1 MMLTFINLNLWLN
14 YMVNIY
20 SIKEILEASDSILK
34 FSNESINTSS
44 LHEKALKNKKNISV
58 IESKPLSLKITQ
70 SEENAPEVLEKIIL
84 EAESTQ
90 LKINKNANNK
100 IEHKENKNLLKHD
113 TISQKDLIDDLY
125 KTFGKKI
132 KKNTL
137 QLILELRKEIIHLT
151 KNISSLKQN
160 KKHIEDKNIKLNQ
173 NIDNLKDEENNLQN
187 NLSHSINGFNKLN
200 QEHKNL
206 KLNFNKIEETILDN
220 NKKLN
225 ESSEINIQLNNNLK
239 RSKENFNT
247 LYDSHKEL
255 KLNFNTIEEDLDYK
269 KKNIHITEEINR
281 KLENNIKNLEDQ
293 LIEYRDVELNLSS
306 KVKKLENYIFTNNT
320 KQDEI
325 VNQNRNLEKNNTELK
340 IKLESIGHIDVYL
353 DEINQLK
360 LKNKDL
366 ENTIDKLKS
375 YEDNN
380 DQNLNIIRELENKIK
395 YYQEENIRISN
406 QLYEANKRFDIIKS
420 EIEALQDQRSSLIA
434 KINSVNDVIG
444 NSKVITNVFQNTET
458 KNTQVIINDPNLK
471 KTREKTDIN
480 TEIRDIFSKKI

>member
-1 MMLTFINLNLWLN
+1 MIN
-14 YMVNIY
+14 VY
-20 SIKEILEASDSILK
+20 SIKEILEASDNILK
-34 FSNESINTSS
+34 FYNKDQKIQSLDDKIIENEKEINKD
-44 LHEKALKNKKNISV
+44 LDI
-58 IESKPLSLKITQ
+58 PLSLKNSDMTKNIPT
-70 SEENAPEVLEKIIL
+70 EIEKIIL
-84 EAESTQ
+84 EAENVK
-90 LKINKNANNK
+90 LKEKK
-100 IEHKENKNLLKHD
+100 KTKTPLENSGKQDLLVGNI
-113 TISQKDLIDDLY
+113 ISQKELIDDLY

-340 IKLESIGHIDVYL
+340 TKLESIGHIDVYL

-380 DQNLNIIRELENKIK
+380 DNNLNIIKELENKIK

-406 QLYEANKRFDIIKS
+406 QLYEATKRFDIIKS
-420 EIEALQDQRSSLIA
+420 EIEVLQDQRSSLIA

-444 NSKVITNVFQNTET
+444 NSKVVTNVFQNSQAKET
-458 KNTQVIINDPNLK
+458 KVIVEDPNIKPTNAIKDLD
-471 KTREKTDIN
+471 E
-480 TEIRDIFSKKI
+480 EIRNIFGK

>member
-1 MMLTFINLNLWLN
+1 
-14 YMVNIY
+14 MVNIY

-34 FSNESINTSS
+34 FSKESINTSS

-70 SEENAPEVLEKIIL
+70 SEENVPEVLEKIIL

-132 KKNTL
+132 KKNSL
-137 QLILELRKEIIHLT
+137 KLILELRKDIINLT
-151 KNISSLKQN
+151 QNISSLTKN
-160 KKHIEDKNIKLNQ
+160 KKEIEKKNIKLNQ
-173 NIDNLKDEENNLQN
+173 NINNFKEEKINLQN
-187 NLSHSINGFNKLN
+187 NLDQSINGFNKLN
-200 QEHKNL
+200 YEYRNIKSAFNNL
-206 KLNFNKIEETILDN
+206 EENLLED

-225 ESSEINIQLNNNLK
+225 ETVEINNQLNNNLK
-239 RSKENFNT
+239 RNKESFNT
-247 LYDSHKEL
+247 LYDNHKNL
-255 KLNFNTIEEDLDYK
+255 KLNLNTAEEDLNYK
-269 KKNIHITEEINR
+269 KRKLNISTEFNN
-281 KLENNIKNLEDQ
+281 KLENKVKHLEDKLTQ
-293 LIEYRDVELNLSS
+293 YKDIEFKLIS
-306 KVKKLENYIFTNNT
+306 KVEKLENYVFTSNA
-320 KQDEI
+320 KQDELA
-325 VNQNRNLEKNNTELK
+325 NQKVVLEKNNDELK
-340 IKLESIGHIDVYL
+340 NKLDSVGHIDVYL
-353 DEINQLK
+353 EEINQLK

-375 YEDNN
+375 YEDSN
-380 DQNLNIIRELENKIK
+380 DQNLNIIKELENKIK

-420 EIEALQDQRSSLIA
+420 EIEVLQDQRSSLIA

-444 NSKVITNVFQNTET
+444 NSKIVTNVFQNSQP
-458 KNTQVIINDPNLK
+458 KNTQIVVKDPKDK
-471 KTREKTDIN
+471 KIQLNKDIDE
-480 TEIRDIFSKKI
+480 EIMNIFSK

>member
-1 MMLTFINLNLWLN
+1 MIN
-14 YMVNIY
+14 VY
-20 SIKEILEASDSILK
+20 SIKEILEASDNILK
-34 FSNESINTSS
+34 FYNKDQKIQSLDDKIIENEKEINKD
-44 LHEKALKNKKNISV
+44 LDI
-58 IESKPLSLKITQ
+58 PLSLKNSDMTKNIPT
-70 SEENAPEVLEKIIL
+70 EIEKIIL
-84 EAESTQ
+84 EAENVK
-90 LKINKNANNK
+90 LKEKK
-100 IEHKENKNLLKHD
+100 KTKTPLENSGKQDLLVGNV
-113 TISQKDLIDDLY
+113 ISQKELIDDLY

-269 KKNIHITEEINR
+269 KKKIHITEEINR

-340 IKLESIGHIDVYL
+340 TKLESIGHIDVYL

-380 DQNLNIIRELENKIK
+380 DNNLNIIKELENKIK

-406 QLYEANKRFDIIKS
+406 QLYEATKRFDIIKS
-420 EIEALQDQRSSLIA
+420 EIEVLQDQRSSLIA

-444 NSKVITNVFQNTET
+444 NSKVVTNVFQNSQAKE
-458 KNTQVIINDPNLK
+458 TQVIVEDPNIKPTNAIKDLDK
-471 KTREKTDIN
+471 
-480 TEIRDIFSKKI
+480 EIRNIFGK